1 VTAHAERGD
10 GRLLNGVLELGE
22 IESAEAFCMKLL
34 EDRLRAAGA
43 YLNPTEEED
52 CLSYLVAECWVLWE
66 RYDPAKGTRSFST
79 YAYRI
84 LWRRVASWYR
94 QRFVDTRYRVKPNWV
109 SLDDDDLDD
118 LASDSEW
125 HDPLE
130 AAINVDQL
138 TPAARQTY
146 EQLARP
152 MIVFGYSLGD
162 LATHHGY
169 RRRWVTQKLTELR
182 DEVGPMLDRN
192 GNGS

>member
-1 VTAHAERGD
+1 MMHEPRGD
-10 GRLLNGVLELGE
+10 RRLLNGVLELGE
-22 IESAEAFCMKLL
+22 IDSAESFCKKLL

-66 RYDPAKGTRSFST
+66 RYDPAKGTKSFST

-109 SLDDDDLDD
+109 SLDDHDLDE
-118 LASDSEW
+118 LASDWEW
-125 HDPLE
+125 DDPLE
-130 AAINVDQL
+130 SAINVEQL
-138 TPAARQTY
+138 TPAGRQTY

-152 MIVFGYSLGD
+152 MIMFGYSLAD
-162 LATHHGY
+162 LAAHHGY
-169 RRRWVTQKLTELR
+169 RRRWVTQKLFELR
-182 DEVGPMLDRN
+182 EEVGPMLERN
-192 GNGS
+192 GN